1 MKGGKKAVM
10 TALAVILVVFMSFP
24 TVFARAGGGGGT
36 GGGGGGYTTGGHTSG
51 YTRSNPI
58 SSIIGYVV
66 MGLAASGG
74 AVTLYIKVRAKN
86 RKAEKIMENLS
97 RFDPT
102 WSLADFDRHIQNMFY
117 TVQEAWAQRDQEI
130 ARRYLSRELFEKYQI
145 KSQWMIM
152 RHEQNILQNQ
162 KLLAALPVAVNDFQG
177 EDRDYMWVYIKA
189 KMIDYTIDDRTMEV
203 ISGSKNSASFVEYW
217 KLIKENGCWVLD
229 EIRQKN
235 EFNLDNV

>member
-1 MKGGKKAVM
+1 
-10 TALAVILVVFMSFP
+10 
-24 TVFARAGGGGGT
+24 
-36 GGGGGGYTTGGHTSG
+36 
-51 YTRSNPI
+51 
-58 SSIIGYVV
+58 
-66 MGLAASGG
+66 
-74 AVTLYIKVRAKN
+74 
-86 RKAEKIMENLS
+86 
-97 RFDPT
+97 
-102 WSLADFDRHIQNMFY
+102 
-117 TVQEAWAQRDQEI
+117 
-130 ARRYLSRELFEKYQI
+130 
-145 KSQWMIM
+145 M

-217 KLIKENGCWVLD
+217 KLIKEIGCWVLD